1 MRIRKAILKST
12 LRIINLLTIQT
23 ECYHDVPCMIC
34 RELLCRFIVDNN
46 LLHRKSQST
55 LVEFDPQTPMKK
67 GFFHRCERFAGNG

>member
-34 RELLCRFIVDNN
+34 RELFCRFIVDNN
-46 LLHRKSQST
+46 LLHRTVHTVVWLSCRRIGVAL
-55 LVEFDPQTPMKK
+55 LVEWQPVHIDRM
-67 GFFHRCERFAGNG
+67 

>member
-1 MRIRKAILKST
+1 
-12 LRIINLLTIQT
+12 
-23 ECYHDVPCMIC
+23 
-34 RELLCRFIVDNN
+34 